1 MSNRLLKLI
10 GLEGLSK
17 KERGLAYIFLITF
30 VPLFYKLIVPFFVIA
45 GLGEYTIIINGTIV
59 AIGIILSGN
68 HFFKTIKGSDIF
80 FYLFI
85 ALFLV
90 LNPLIYPTSDVFVE
104 KNFLNFMLQVV
115 PYYFI
120 GLALCCDNRDK
131 ILLFVAKWGIITQ
144 VFWQAC
150 IMIGL
155 VEHEGSVVDGSLGE
169 QMEVAYSLL
178 FPIFVLFVDLM
189 KKFDIV
195 NIILLLLG
203 VMLLFFMGTRG
214 PIVVFAVFLLIYYVV
229 LKNFKSYNI
238 LKKGIIVGLFVLF
251 YYYIVPICAFIAPF
265 AASLGFSTRVFDS
278 IVEQAMVN
286 MDSAS
291 NRDDFYG
298 SVFSAIQ
305 SNGIGIGYGWGGD
318 RLHTPTGGYAHNLE
332 LELLCQFGIVGA
344 GIIFVVLA
352 VILCKSY
359 FRNKQYSEIWLTML
373 CVGPLSLQFSES
385 YVTYPLF
392 FVAIGYF
399 VSSARNNVLANR
411 NIINTI

>member
-10 GLEGLSK
+10 GLQGLSK

-45 GLGEYTIIINGTIV
+45 GLGEYTIIISGTILT
-59 AIGIILSGN
+59 IGIILSGN
-68 HFFKTIKGSDIF
+68 LFFKNIKTSDVA

-85 ALFLV
+85 ALFLA
-90 LNPLIYPTSDVFVE
+90 LNPFLYPTSENFVDE
-104 KNFLNFMLQVV
+104 NYFHFMLQVV
-115 PYYFI
+115 PYYI
-120 GLALCCDNRDK
+120 VGLALCCDNRDK

-155 VEHEGSVVDGSLGE
+155 VEHERSVIDGSLGE

-178 FPIFVLFVDLM
+178 FPIFILFVDLI

-203 VMLLFFMGTRG
+203 VCLLFFMGTRG
-214 PIVVFAVFLLIYYVV
+214 PIVVFAVFILIYYVV
-229 LKNFKSYNI
+229 LKNFKNYNI
-238 LKKGIIVGLFVLF
+238 FKKGIIVGLFALF
-251 YYYIVPICAFIAPF
+251 YFYIVPICAFIAPF

-286 MDSAS
+286 MNSAS
-291 NRDDFYG
+291 NRDVFYG

-305 SNGIGIGYGWGGD
+305 SDGFGFGYGWGGD

-344 GIIFVVLA
+344 GIIFLVLA
-352 VILCKSY
+352 AILCKSY
-359 FRNKQYSEIWLTML
+359 LRNKQSREIWLTMI
-373 CVGPLSLQFSES
+373 CVGPLSLQFSAS
-385 YVTYPLF
+385 YVAYPLF

-399 VSSARNNVLANR
+399 VSSCRNKLENN
-411 NIINTI
+411 NIAI